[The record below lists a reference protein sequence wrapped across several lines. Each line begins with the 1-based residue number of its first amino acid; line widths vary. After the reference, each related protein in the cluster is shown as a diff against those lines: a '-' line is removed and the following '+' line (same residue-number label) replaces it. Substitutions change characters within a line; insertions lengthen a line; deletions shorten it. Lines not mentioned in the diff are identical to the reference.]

1 MCKARLLLMGKCVG
15 KNCLE
20 LEVKKS
26 SHFVDIYDSFF
37 ETKASLKTTTTF
49 RDVCP
54 VVVVVVVSNHS

>member
-1 MCKARLLLMGKCVG
+1 MCKARLLIMGKCVR

-26 SHFVDIYDSFF
+26 SHFVDIYSFF
-37 ETKASLKTTTTF
+37 ETASLKTTTTF

-54 VVVVVVVSNHS
+54 VVVVVVSNHSQ